1 MARKRSPTLTEAELR
16 LMEILWKKGEATV
29 GDVVDALLPEQAL
42 AYSTVLTTMRIL
54 EQKGYTR
61 HRKKGRAFLYAP
73 VVDRN
78 AARKSAVKFVLHR
91 FFDNSPESLL
101 LNILENEQLDHAE
114 LERLKKMIGESE

>member
-16 LMEILWKKGEATV
+16 LMEILWQKGEATV
-29 GDVVDALLPEQAL
+29 GDVVDALPPEEPL

-78 AARKSAVKFVLHR
+78 AARKSAVKFVLRR
-91 FFDNSPESLL
+91 FFDNSTESLL
-101 LNILENEQLDHAE
+101 LNILENEHIDPAE
-114 LERLKKMIGESE
+114 LERLKKMIGDGE